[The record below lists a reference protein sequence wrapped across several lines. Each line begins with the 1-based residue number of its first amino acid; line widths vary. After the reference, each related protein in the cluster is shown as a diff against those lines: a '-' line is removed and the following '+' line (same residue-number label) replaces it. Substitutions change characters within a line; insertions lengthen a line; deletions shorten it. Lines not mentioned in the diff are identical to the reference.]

1 MRGTE
6 PTTPEVLAGQL
17 GLDAAGFNL
26 VGSLTIARYD
36 SLVSE
41 AWREVGRGASARSAL
56 VVASGGRA
64 LFHAFS
70 ASPESTL
77 SVDPVDT
84 YTRRVVDGAAHS
96 LGGAA
101 RAVYAFEK
109 RGGVYADFIAL
120 AQASGLGA
128 PGRLGLLLHPEF
140 GPWLSIRAILLSE
153 AEFPETPPLVDYAP
167 CTGCS
172 APCAVACHGS
182 AVSSGSA
189 AFDVSA
195 CSATRASQSSRVS
208 QTSRASQRGPDPGRD
223 RPCALRCD
231 ARRACVV
238 GPEHAY
244 TATAEAHHMRHSLA
258 S

>member
-6 PTTPEVLAGQL
+6 PPTPEALAGQL

-26 VGSLTIARYD
+26 VGSLTIPRYD

-41 AWREVGRGASARSAL
+41 AWRGAWKGAPARSAL

-64 LFHAFS
+64 LFSAFA

-77 SVDPVDT
+77 PGDPLDA
-84 YTRRVVDGAAHS
+84 YTRRVVDRAADR

-101 RAVYAFEK
+101 RAIYAFEK
-109 RGGVYADFIAL
+109 RGGVYADFVAL
-120 AQASGLGA
+120 AEASGLGA
-128 PGRLGLLLHPEF
+128 PSRLGLLLHPKF
-140 GPWLSIRAILLSE
+140 GPWLSIRAILFAE
-153 AEFPETPPLVDYAP
+153 TEFPETPPRSDFAP
-167 CTGCS
+167 CTGCP
-172 APCAVACHGS
+172 APCATACHGR
-182 AVSSGSA
+182 AVSAGSA

-195 CSATRASQSSRVS
+195 CRVTRASHAFQG
-208 QTSRASQRGPDPGRD
+208 GPD

-238 GPEHAY
+238 GPDHAY
-244 TATAEAHHMRHSLA
+244 TPTAEAHHMRSTPA